1 MLSEDIK
8 DKLGYIAM
16 NIKQEEKVEKKY
28 ILPDTKELI
37 MGNEIYE
44 VNEIL
49 FNPGENNELKSVTDM
64 VVDSLNLCDD
74 DVKKWLEEVQ
84 TNGPK
89 TISLVLV
96 GNKIDL
102 VDQRIVTYEKGEEFA
117 SENSML
123 FFETSAKTGDNINKM
138 FNESVESIIKKIEND
153 FYKAEC
159 SKISKTIKSLYKYV

>member
-1 MLSEDIK
+1 MKDKLDKTYKTIKGKLLSEDIK

-74 DVKKWLEEVQ
+74 DVKKD
-84 TNGPK
+84 
-89 TISLVLV
+89 I
-96 GNKIDL
+96 
-102 VDQRIVTYEKGEEFA
+102 
-117 SENSML
+117 
-123 FFETSAKTGDNINKM
+123 
-138 FNESVESIIKKIEND
+138 NESVCLIGG
-153 FYKAEC
+153 
-159 SKISKTIKSLYKYV
+159 TSLMKNFPERLKLELSDNKNFGMYNLTSSPERQFSAWIPSV